1 MPQVKPGSTVLLHYT
16 TQLKSGKVI
25 DSSAGED
32 PVRITIGRGDL
43 LPALEN
49 EVIGMSPGETK
60 RVTLPAQLAYGRRS
74 PELLIRL
81 DKDQQKVGAKPE
93 TQERFTVHPGG
104 NGEFSGAV
112 REGRL
117 TVDENPGLA
126 GQDLV
131 FTIDLVDI
139 LT

>member
-16 TQLKSGKVI
+16 TQLKSGKVV

-32 PVRITIGRGDL
+32 PVRLTIGSGDL

-60 RVTLPAQLAYGRRS
+60 TVTLPARLAHGRRS

-81 DKDQQKVGAKPE
+81 DKDRQKLGAEPA
-93 TQERFTVHPGG
+93 TQERFTVNAGRD
-104 NGEFSGAV
+104 GEFSGAV

-117 TVDENPGLA
+117 TVDENPELA

-131 FTIDLVDI
+131 FTIDLIDI